1 MNLVYHPKFCI
12 TIVSSFSGVLPWLQ
26 SSQEKSKTMAM
37 QNLGGG
43 GGVVDK
49 VHYSLC
55 EKGEWEF
62 AYFNKV
68 CELESP

>member
-1 MNLVYHPKFCI
+1 MI
-12 TIVSSFSGVLPWLQ
+12 TVV
-26 SSQEKSKTMAM
+26 QEKSKTMAM

-43 GGVVDK
+43 GVVNK

>member
-43 GGVVDK
+43 GGGK
-49 VHYSLC
+49 QGAL
-55 EKGEWEF
+55 
-62 AYFNKV
+62 
-68 CELESP
+68 

>member
-12 TIVSSFSGVLPWLQ
+12 TIVSSFSVVLPWLQ

-37 QNLGGG
+37 QTSGRGGY
-43 GGVVDK
+43 K
-49 VHYSLC
+49 VHYGLC

-62 AYFNKV
+62 AYFNNV